1 MIITNAINVLFLLVS
16 CVFKIHS
23 YVYPPKINKQ
33 YRILASNNHLTEFSQ
48 FPPPQSDQFNRH
60 YHYSKRYYEDAIR
73 RLRSNNYSSNPDQQQ
88 RSAFMKTSGLKRPF
102 PSDVS
107 PKFDA
112 NNTIDKEELPGIT
125 IILKG
130 EFMKHYQEDD
140 GDDDHD
146 EGENESENLGQDI
159 FDILQQLNEQSAG
172 DGIGRGIGNIDSD
185 SSEDDKRGGGR
196 RKQPHQRRDNP
207 YVRAFRKAE
216 NKPNKKSKNFEVLTN
231 YGIKFSDVGGY
242 AKIKDELRQSIDIL
256 RNYQKYTKYNVR
268 IPKGLVLEGPP
279 GNGKTLIAKSLAG
292 EAGCG
297 FIAVSGADFQEKYVG
312 VGSSRIR
319 ELFELAKE
327 NEPCIIFIDEI
338 DAVGRH
344 RSGDGESSSSE
355 RDNTLNALLV
365 ELDGFKNN
373 TGVFVV
379 GATNRIDLLDPAL
392 VRPGRIDKK
401 IFIGIPDAATRKE
414 VLQIH
419 MRGKPHDE
427 SIILGDL
434 VDTTDGLSC
443 AQIENLLNEAMLYA
457 LRFNGT
463 AFSYADVDVILN
475 KIIAGWQDSDHEFTQ
490 DMINRIAVHEMGHA
504 ILGYLSKYHSKMLKV
519 VLNLSSP
526 RTPGYTVFERSAS
539 SLYLKEALFEHLI
552 ILLGGRIAE
561 EVIYNVSIT
570 TGAINDFEEA
580 LKLAERMIVHYGM
593 GENVLYP
600 STSEK
605 YKEIIDTEVSELINY
620 AYLVGRMVLEN
631 CKHIILES
639 SAFLKK
645 EKKLVPGDLATMIV
659 DSYPEVMKLKDI
671 FTV

>member
-1 MIITNAINVLFLLVS
+1 MYCVPVILINTIF
-16 CVFKIHS
+16 VFFGTAFIKS
-23 YVYPPKINKQ
+23 YVAPKI
-33 YRILASNNHLTEFSQ
+33 RRHSLILELGQ
-48 FPPPQSDQFNRH
+48 IPPSDNFNRH
-60 YHYSKRYYEDAIR
+60 YHYSKRYYEDALK
-73 RLRSNNYSSNPDQQQ
+73 RLQSNNYSSNLNDH
-88 RSAFMKTSGLKRPF
+88 RKNHDFLSGSGVGSEAKREI
-102 PSDVS
+102 
-107 PKFDA
+107 KYDA
-112 NNTIDKEELPGIT
+112 NNTINADDLPGIT

-130 EFMKHYQEDD
+130 EFMKPFNEDD
-140 GDDDHD
+140 GEDQDI
-146 EGENESENLGQDI
+146 EQDI
-159 FDILQQLNEQSAG
+159 FDIFKQLNKQGEAENMQN
-172 DGIGRGIGNIDSD
+172 D
-185 SSEDDKRGGGR
+185 EDIEMGR

-207 YVRAFRKAE
+207 YVRAFRKADD
-216 NKPNKKSKNFEVLTN
+216 KAKLKSNNFEVIKN
-231 YGIKFSDVGGY
+231 YGIKFSEVGGY
-242 AKIKDELRQSIDIL
+242 EKIKDELRQSVDIL
-256 RNYQKYTKYNVR
+256 RHYEKYTKYNVR
-268 IPKGLVLEGPP
+268 IPKGLILEGPP
-279 GNGKTLIAKSLAG
+279 GNGKTLLAKSLAG

-297 FIAVSGADFQEKYVG
+297 FIAVSGSDFQEKYVG

-319 ELFELAKE
+319 ELFELAKN

-379 GATNRIDLLDPAL
+379 GATNRVDLLDPAL
-392 VRPGRIDKK
+392 IRPGRIDKK
-401 IFIGIPDAATRKE
+401 IYIGLPDAAPRKD
-414 VLQIH
+414 VLRIH

-427 SIILGDL
+427 SIILDDL
-434 VDTTDGLSC
+434 VEVTDGLSC

-463 AFSYADVDVILN
+463 AFSYADVDIILN
-475 KIIAGWQDSDHEFTQ
+475 KIIAGWQSTEHEFTQ
-490 DMINRIAVHEMGHA
+490 DMINRITVHEMGHA
-504 ILGYLSKYHSKMLKV
+504 LLGYLSKYHSKMVKV

-539 SLYLKEALFEHLI
+539 SIYLKEALFEHLI

-561 EVIYNVSIT
+561 EVIYNVSVT

-593 GENVLYP
+593 GESVLYP

-620 AYLVGRMVLEN
+620 AYLVGRLVLEN

-639 SAFLKK
+639 SALLKTQ
-645 EKKLVPGDLATMIV
+645 KKLVPSDLAGMIL
-659 DSYPEVMKLKDI
+659 DSYPDVLKLKDI